1 MPIYEY
7 WCYTCQR
14 KVSLLLPVSSQVT
27 PSCPQ
32 CGSNTLHRLFSTF
45 SVRKTYKDIYED
57 ILTDSQLTK
66 GMMSNDPKA
75 LAEWN
80 RRISQGEPVAPEYQD
95 MLERMERGEM
105 PQTRPFA
112 ATTSE
117 SESDEG

>member
-1 MPIYEY
+1 
-7 WCYTCQR
+7 
-14 KVSLLLPVSSQVT
+14 
-27 PSCPQ
+27 
-32 CGSNTLHRLFSTF
+32 
-45 SVRKTYKDIYED
+45 VRKTYKDIYED
-57 ILTDSQLTK
+57 ILTDSRLTK